1 MLRLE
6 LLENKQ
12 RMKVIKIII
21 LSILLSLCVFLILR
35 NSEKINLEGDWTAT
49 KIVLN
54 GKEIFPTDPPDKYFD
69 LQNQIVINNWSHSIV
84 ISAGGNEINTNF
96 IIKENDDRNNRTI
109 LLTSKENSLNGNFNI
124 KIDTIHTGPQSY
136 RVDVKLQSGKT
147 YLYFERQVA
156 IPPWKPEFPKKGR
169 I

>member
-1 MLRLE
+1 
-6 LLENKQ
+6 
-12 RMKVIKIII
+12 MKVIKIII

-35 NSEKINLEGDWTAT
+35 NSKKINLEGDWTAT

-54 GKEIFPTDPPDKYFD
+54 GKKIFPTDPPDKYFD
-69 LQNQIVINNWSHSIV
+69 LQNQIIINNWSHSIV
-84 ISAGGNEINTNF
+84 VSAGENEINTNF
-96 IIKENDDRNNRTI
+96 IIKENDGRNNRTI
-109 LLTSKENSLNGNFNI
+109 LLTSKENSLNGSFNI
-124 KIDTIHTGPQSY
+124 EIDTIHTGPQSY